1 MHNFLFV
8 DKNLLPE
15 PRSVFRYHE
24 HCWKFYLDLDRLKM
38 GFQQKDYDY
47 IIDILKLY
55 VDEQATDKIFYY
67 TCEILRN
74 EIRRSF
80 KNHVK
85 TLLQRAGN
93 KINNDKL
100 IHFLQLCEQK
110 NYSHFIE
117 ELYKAS

>member
-1 MHNFLFV
+1 
-8 DKNLLPE
+8 
-15 PRSVFRYHE
+15 
-24 HCWKFYLDLDRLKM
+24 M
-38 GFQQKDYDY
+38 GFYQKDYDY

-55 VDEQATDKIFYY
+55 VDKQVTDKIFYH

-93 KINNDKL
+93 EINNGKL
-100 IHFLQLCEQK
+100 IKFLHLCNQDD
-110 NYSHFIE
+110 YQHFIKQ
-117 ELYKAS
+117 YKAD